1 MAKILICDPMDPKAA
16 GQMMGISGLKV
27 VHNDQG
33 TPADELVKV
42 VPEYECLVVR
52 SATKVTK
59 EVIDAGANLK
69 LLVRGG
75 VGLDNIDVPYAES
88 KGISVRNTP
97 AASSVSVAE
106 LAIGMMFSLARKIH
120 AADASMKAMK
130 WEKKRFK
137 GVELWGKRVGIIGIG
152 RIGQE
157 LAKRCIGLG
166 MEAIAFDPYVKAG
179 DLGLADIMDAS
190 LDELLERS
198 DYISVHVPHNDETHH
213 MLSTDQFKKMKNS
226 AFIVDCARGGVLDE
240 AALAQALKD
249 GEIAGAGLDVYEKE
263 PATEHIFGEFDN
275 VVLTPHVGAQT
286 KEGQAR
292 VGFEV
297 VDIVREFFAG

>member
-1 MAKILICDPMDPKAA
+1 MAKVLICDPMDPKAA
-16 GQMMGISGLKV
+16 GQMMEISGLEV
-27 VHNDQG
+27 IHNDQG
-33 TPADELVKV
+33 TPADELLKV

-59 EVIDAGANLK
+59 EVIDTGANLK

-75 VGLDNIDVPYAES
+75 VGLDNIDVSYAES
-88 KGISVRNTP
+88 KGIAVRNTP

-120 AADASMKAMK
+120 AADASMKSMK
-130 WEKKRFK
+130 WEKKSFK
-137 GVELWGKRVGIIGIG
+137 GVELWNKTVGIIGIG

-166 MEAIAFDPYVKAG
+166 MDAIAFDPYVKAS
-179 DLGLADIMDAS
+179 DIGLAGVADTS

-213 MLSTDQFKKMKNS
+213 MLSADQFKKMKNS

-240 AALAQALKD
+240 QALAQALKD

>member
-1 MAKILICDPMDPKAA
+1 MAKVLICDPMDPKAA
-16 GQMMGISGLKV
+16 GQMMEISGLEV
-27 VHNDQG
+27 IHNDQG
-33 TPADELVKV
+33 TPADELLKV

-88 KGISVRNTP
+88 KGITVRNTP

-120 AADASMKAMK
+120 TADASMKAMK

-137 GVELWGKRVGIIGIG
+137 GVELWNKTVGIIGIG

-166 MEAIAFDPYVKAG
+166 MKAIAFDPYVKAS
-179 DLGLADIMDAS
+179 DIGLSDVADTS
-190 LDELLERS
+190 LDGLLERS

-240 AALAQALKD
+240 PALAQALID

-263 PATEHIFGEFDN
+263 PATEHIFAEFDN

-297 VDIVREFFAG
+297 VDIVRDFFTG

>member
-1 MAKILICDPMDPKAA
+1 MAKVLICDPMDPKAA
-16 GQMMGISGLKV
+16 GQMMEISGLEV
-27 VHNDQG
+27 IHNDQG
-33 TPADELVKV
+33 TPADELLKV
-42 VPEYECLVVR
+42 VPEYECLIVR
-52 SATKVTK
+52 SATKVTR

-69 LLVRGG
+69 LIVRGG

-88 KGISVRNTP
+88 KGIVVRNTP

-137 GVELWGKRVGIIGIG
+137 GVELWGKTVGIIGIG

-157 LAKRCIGLG
+157 LAKRCTGLG
-166 MEAIAFDPYVKAG
+166 MDAIAYDPYVKAS
-179 DLGLADIMDAS
+179 DLGLAGILDVS

-213 MLSTDQFKKMKNS
+213 MLSTGQLKKMKNS
-226 AFIVDCARGGVLDE
+226 AFIIDCARGGVLDE
-240 AALAQALKD
+240 SALAQALKD

-263 PATEHIFGEFDN
+263 PATEHIFAEFDN

>member
-1 MAKILICDPMDPKAA
+1 MAKVLICDPMDPKAA
-16 GQMMGISGLKV
+16 GQMMGISGLEII
-27 VHNDQG
+27 HNDQG
-33 TPADELVKV
+33 TPANELLKV
-42 VPEYECLVVR
+42 VPEYDCLVVR
-52 SATKVTK
+52 SATKVTR
-59 EVIDAGANLK
+59 EVIDAGVNLK

-88 KGISVRNTP
+88 RGIVVRNTP

-106 LAIGMMFSLARKIH
+106 LAIGMMFSLSRKIH

-137 GVELWGKRVGIIGIG
+137 GVELWGKTVGIIGIG

-166 MEAIAFDPYVKAG
+166 MYAIAYDPYVKAEAVG
-179 DLGLADIMDAS
+179 MADLLDAT
-190 LDELLERS
+190 LDDLLGRS

-213 MLSTDQFKKMKNS
+213 MLSTDQFKKMKGS
-226 AFIVDCARGGVLDE
+226 AFIIDCARGGVLDE
-240 AALAQALKD
+240 PALAQALKD

-263 PATEHIFGEFDN
+263 PATEHIFAEFDN
-275 VVLTPHVGAQT
+275 MVLTPHVGAQT

-297 VDIVREFFAG
+297 VDIVHEFFAG

>member
-1 MAKILICDPMDPKAA
+1 MAKVLICDPMDPKAA
-16 GQMMGISGLKV
+16 GQMMEISGLEV
-27 VHNDQG
+27 IHNDQG
-33 TPADELVKV
+33 TPAEELLKI

-59 EVIDAGANLK
+59 EVIDAGTNLR

-88 KGISVRNTP
+88 KGIAVRNTP

-137 GVELWGKRVGIIGIG
+137 GVELWGKTVGIIGIG

-166 MEAIAFDPYVKAG
+166 MEAIAFDPYVKAS
-179 DLGLADIMDAS
+179 DIGLASIADVS
-190 LDELLERS
+190 LDDLLEHS

-213 MLSTDQFKKMKNS
+213 MLSADQFKKMKNS
-226 AFIVDCARGGVLDE
+226 AFIIDCARGGVLDE
-240 AALAQALKD
+240 PALAQALKD
-249 GEIAGAGLDVYEKE
+249 AEIAGAGLDVYEIE
-263 PATEHIFGEFDN
+263 PATEHIFAEFDN

>member
-1 MAKILICDPMDPKAA
+1 MAKVLICDPMDPKAA
-16 GQMMGISGLKV
+16 GQMMEIAGLEV
-27 VHNDQG
+27 IHNDQG
-33 TPADELVKV
+33 TPADELLKV
-42 VPEYECLVVR
+42 VSEYECLVVR

-59 EVIDAGANLK
+59 EVIDAGTNLK

-75 VGLDNIDVPYAES
+75 VGLDNIDVAYAES
-88 KGISVRNTP
+88 KGITVRNTP

-120 AADASMKAMK
+120 AADASMKAMR

-137 GVELWGKRVGIIGIG
+137 GVELWNKTVGIIGIG

-166 MEAIAFDPYVKAG
+166 MKAIAFDPYVKAS
-179 DLGLADIMDAS
+179 DIGLSDVADTS

-213 MLSTDQFKKMKNS
+213 MLSADQFKKMKNS

-240 AALAQALKD
+240 QALAQALKD

-263 PATEHIFGEFDN
+263 PATEHIFAEFDN

-297 VDIVREFFAG
+297 VDIVREFFTG

>member
-1 MAKILICDPMDPKAA
+1 MAKVLICDPMDPKAA
-16 GQMMGISGLKV
+16 GQMMEIAGLEV
-27 VHNDQG
+27 IHNDQG
-33 TPADELVKV
+33 TPADELLKV
-42 VPEYECLVVR
+42 VSEYECLVVR

-59 EVIDAGANLK
+59 EVIDAGTNLK

-75 VGLDNIDVPYAES
+75 VGLDNIDVAYAES
-88 KGISVRNTP
+88 KGITVRNTP

-120 AADASMKAMK
+120 AADASMKAMR

-137 GVELWGKRVGIIGIG
+137 GVELWNKTVGIIGIG

-166 MEAIAFDPYVKAG
+166 MKAIAFDPYVKAS
-179 DLGLADIMDAS
+179 DIGLSDVADTS

-213 MLSTDQFKKMKNS
+213 MLSADQFKKMKNS

-240 AALAQALKD
+240 QALAQALKD

-263 PATEHIFGEFDN
+263 PATEHIFAEFDN

-292 VGFEV
+292 VGFEI
-297 VDIVREFFAG
+297 VDIVREFFTG

>member
-1 MAKILICDPMDPKAA
+1 MAKVLICDPMDPKAA
-16 GQMMGISGLKV
+16 AQMMEISGLEV

-33 TPADELVKV
+33 TPADELLKV

-59 EVIDAGANLK
+59 EVIDAGTNLK
-69 LLVRGG
+69 LIVRGG

-88 KGISVRNTP
+88 KGIVVRNTP
-97 AASSVSVAE
+97 AASSASVAE

-120 AADASMKAMK
+120 GADASMKAMK

-137 GVELWGKRVGIIGIG
+137 GVELWGKTVGIVGIG

-166 MEAIAFDPYVKAG
+166 MKALAFDPYVKAR
-179 DLGLADIMDAS
+179 DIGLKDVFDVEF
-190 LDELLERS
+190 DELLGNS
-198 DYISVHVPHNDETHH
+198 DYISIHVPHNNETHH
-213 MLSTDQFKKMKNS
+213 MFTVEQFKKMRNS
-226 AFIVDCARGGVLDE
+226 AFIVDCARGGIVDE
-240 AALAQALKD
+240 AALARALKD

-263 PATEHIFGEFDN
+263 PATEHIFADFDN
-275 VVLTPHVGAQT
+275 VVLTPHIGAQT
-286 KEGQAR
+286 AEAQAR

-297 VDIVREFFAG
+297 VDIVQQYFAG